1 MIHHL
6 DKYDDLYL
14 AKLKNF
20 ISHCITGT
28 PCPNIRY
35 CDSACGLNQFCESLQ
50 VAYIDVCQ
58 EYLKDL
64 NREISN
70 VRKNMPERLSKIS
83 LGRGKS
89 Q

>member
-50 VAYIDVCQ
+50 VAYIDVC
-58 EYLKDL
+58 
-64 NREISN
+64 RE
-70 VRKNMPERLSKIS
+70 ESKRN
-83 LGRGKS
+83 GTKP
-89 Q
+89 

>member
-35 CDSACGLNQFCESLQ
+35 CDSA
-50 VAYIDVCQ
+50 YIDVCQ
-58 EYLKDL
+58 E
-64 NREISN
+64 E
-70 VRKNMPERLSKIS
+70 SKRN
-83 LGRGKS
+83 GTKP
-89 Q
+89 

>member
-35 CDSACGLNQFCESLQ
+35 YDLNQFCESLQ

-58 EYLKDL
+58 E
-64 NREISN
+64 E
-70 VRKNMPERLSKIS
+70 SKRN
-83 LGRGKS
+83 GTK